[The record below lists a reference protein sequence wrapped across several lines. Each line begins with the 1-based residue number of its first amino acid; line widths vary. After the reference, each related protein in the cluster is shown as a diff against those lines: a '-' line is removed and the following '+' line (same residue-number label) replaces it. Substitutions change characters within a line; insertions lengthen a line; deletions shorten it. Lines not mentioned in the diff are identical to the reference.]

1 MAPGQSWVAEMA
13 VCRVEFLDNIRFN
26 NDIGGKMHPSSDP
39 RSAACLSS
47 TVFALRAAA
56 AHVERTRS
64 RVLEPFGVT
73 AAQFELLLVIDRL
86 AESGAGC
93 SELGRHLAVP
103 GPDVTRMLDRLDAA
117 SLVSRYRDKED
128 RRIVH
133 TRLTDKGRALIA
145 AAGPTVA
152 NAEQAVFAGLG
163 EAERQQLLQLL
174 QGVRRN
180 CPGNSGNSDS
190 SDS

>member
-1 MAPGQSWVAEMA
+1 
-13 VCRVEFLDNIRFN
+13 
-26 NDIGGKMHPSSDP
+26 MHPSSDT
-39 RSAACLSS
+39 RSAVCLSS

-56 AHVERTRS
+56 AHVERTLS

-117 SLVSRYRDKED
+117 ALVSRYRDKGD

-133 TRLTDKGRALIA
+133 TRLTDQGRVLIA

-180 CPGNSGNSDS
+180 CPGNSDS
-190 SDS
+190 SGSSGS